1 MVAQIFAQI
10 SQIQITIA
18 QAQSVMPIIAVI
30 MFGWCARQV
39 WNTIS
44 GK

>member
-10 SQIQITIA
+10 SQIHITVA
-18 QAQSVMPIIAVI
+18 QAQSVMPIIAII
-30 MFGWCARQV
+30 MFGWAARQV
-39 WNTIS
+39 WNIIE